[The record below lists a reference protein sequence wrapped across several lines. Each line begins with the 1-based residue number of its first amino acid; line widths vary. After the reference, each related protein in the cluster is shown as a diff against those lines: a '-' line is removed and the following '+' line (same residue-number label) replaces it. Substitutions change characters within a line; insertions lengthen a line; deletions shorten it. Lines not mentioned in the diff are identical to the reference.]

1 MFISAIDPQAV
12 AAVGAIRGALSTVED
27 PELGL
32 DIVSLG
38 LVYGIEC
45 SARKARVVYSLTSM
59 GCPMGP
65 MIDGEIRK
73 VVCEVDGIDEVETE
87 LVFDPPW
94 SPEKMSDDAKFLLG
108 VYG

>member
-1 MFISAIDPQAV
+1 MFITAVGEQAV
-12 AAVGAIRGALSTVED
+12 AAVNEIRGALTTVED

-45 SARKARVVYSLTSM
+45 SERRARVVYSLTSM

-73 VVCEVDGIDEVETE
+73 VVREVDGIDEVETE